1 MGNPYRNL
9 DSQIL
14 GSIYSSSEP
23 MENLTIL
30 CDEYGSR
37 TAGGGDRGACEYM
50 KSKFEEYGLENIRLE
65 EFELEGWTRGPAF
78 LEVTSPIQKEIPC
91 ISLPYNLAGEVE
103 AKLVNLG
110 DGVPEIYD
118 KRREEIEGNIVMV
131 NSRNLVKGARTR
143 MHRKMKYFS
152 SVFSGATAFIFQNH
166 YPAYGP
172 ATGGVDPIIPA
183 ISVSYENGEYL
194 KRLLK
199 FKGEVSLRVKTTDK
213 ISHMKSWNPVAELQG
228 KGSYKEHILVGA
240 HYDGHD
246 IAQGAID
253 SGSGAVVVME
263 MARVLA
269 ELKEHLQRDIKFICF
284 SMEETGGNGAIDYVE
299 RHQDELENMR
309 IMMNF
314 DAAGGPGRKGFN
326 LYGWDRLIPFF
337 EKIRGET
344 LADMPIYS
352 LSSGSRALGSDQKW
366 FFLKGIPT
374 TGMGDPQ
381 GTVKKG
387 GRGFGH
393 TMYDTL
399 DKVNIKDIW
408 EATSNGARAILRISN
423 ENEWPIKKRR
433 SKKEIKKILTMSED
447 LERLKLEKH
456 VAEIMEKRGLIVRK
470 HQKILAEVYDDFDKS
485 KY

>member
-1 MGNPYRNL
+1 MGNPYREV

-14 GSIYSSSEP
+14 GNIYSSSEP

-37 TAGGGDRGACEYM
+37 TAGSGDRGACEYM

-78 LEVTSPIQKEIPC
+78 LEVKSPIQKEIPC

-103 AKLVNLG
+103 AKLVDLG
-110 DGVPEIYD
+110 DGAPDIYE
-118 KRREEIEGNIVMV
+118 KRRDEIEGNIVMV
-131 NSRNLVKGARTR
+131 TSRNMIKGARTR
-143 MHRKMKYFS
+143 MHRKIKYFS
-152 SVFSGATAFIFQNH
+152 SVFSGAAAFIFQNH

-172 ATGGVDPIIPA
+172 ATGGVEPIIPA
-183 ISVSYENGEYL
+183 ISVPYEEGEFL
-194 KRLLK
+194 KRLLRR
-199 FKGEVSLRVKTTDK
+199 KGEIFLRLETTDK
-213 ISHMKSWNPVAELQG
+213 ISPMKSWNPVAELPG
-228 KGSYKEHILVGA
+228 NGNYEKHVLVGA

-269 ELKEHLQRDIKFICF
+269 GLGEHLKRKITFTCF

-299 RHQDELENMR
+299 RHKDELDDLR

-326 LYGWDRLIPFF
+326 LYDWDRLIPFF
-337 EKIRGET
+337 KKIRSDT

-366 FFLKGIPT
+366 FFLEGIPT

-381 GTVKKG
+381 GTAKKG

-399 DKVNIKDIW
+399 DKVDIRDIW
-408 EATSNGARAILRISN
+408 EASSNGARAILRISN
-423 ENEWPIKKRR
+423 EDDWPIKQRR
-433 SKKEIKKILTMSED
+433 PKEEIKRILTNTED
-447 LERLKLEKH
+447 IERLVLEKQ
-456 VAEIMEKRGLIVRK
+456 VAEIMEKRGLKVRK
-470 HQKILAEVYDDFDKS
+470 HQKILTQVYNEIVRLN
-485 KY
+485 